1 MKKAI
6 TKQDQERI
14 NELLKARR
22 EKQINKIIP
31 TRETSKSQDIERLL
45 QYEYDNTIGSET
57 SKSDMTYLQVEQFN
71 NTYNNFK

>member
-6 TKQDQERI
+6 TQQEQERI

-22 EKQINKIIP
+22 TKQVNNLFPKKEV
-31 TRETSKSQDIERLL
+31 TKSKDQTICDMVQSNW
-45 QYEYDNTIGSET
+45 DNTIGEYCNG
-57 SKSDMTYLQVEQFN
+57 MTYLEVEQFN

>member
-6 TKQDQERI
+6 TQQEQERI

-22 EKQINKIIP
+22 TKQVNNLFPKKEV
-31 TRETSKSQDIERLL
+31 TKSKDQTICDMVQSNW
-45 QYEYDNTIGSET
+45 DNTI
-57 SKSDMTYLQVEQFN
+57 SKCGMTYLEVEQFN